1 MVYAQVLCHRKNSKV
16 EVFLLFSKGNGKL
29 LCHLNFEIVPNLLPL
44 VLCALEEDDPSL
56 TQRKSWQDV
65 AVTLAAARGAW
76 GPLIYTALK
85 T

>member
-1 MVYAQVLCHRKNSKV
+1 MRRCSATERTPKWK
-16 EVFLLFSKGNGKL
+16 FSFCSLREMAKL
-29 LCHLNFEIVPNLLPL
+29 VCHLNFKIVAKLLPL